1 MVAILKNKM
10 ADIWNKS
17 KWYIVLSALIYSVP
31 DIDFATNILSRMRK
45 YWDFGIFMVAILKNK
60 MADIWNKFLLFPV
73 IFPHMKTCF

>member
-31 DIDFATNILSRMRK
+31 DIDVATSIL
-45 YWDFGIFMVAILKNK
+45 F
-60 MADIWNKFLLFPV
+60 
-73 IFPHMKTCF
+73 